1 MGAVWAIPLVALL
14 GVACQ
19 GQAGQAGSGAAP
31 SAATAPAVSVPST
44 PQTTKEASMTEVD
57 TRPIGTA
64 TLNADGSLSL
74 QLRAE
79 GAGGMM
85 GDAFFTYQ
93 PGDAMYKKVLD
104 HVGGLKA
111 GESKP
116 VPPFPEK

>member
-1 MGAVWAIPLVALL
+1 VKTRGVRLGQACLLLALV

-19 GQAGQAGSGAAP
+19 GRAQQPTAAP
-31 SAATAPAVSVPST
+31 APATSN
-44 PQTTKEASMTEVD
+44 KEMVMTEVD

-79 GAGGMM
+79 GGGGMM
-85 GDAFFTYQ
+85 GDAFFTYR
-93 PGDAMYKKVLD
+93 PGDAMYQKVLD